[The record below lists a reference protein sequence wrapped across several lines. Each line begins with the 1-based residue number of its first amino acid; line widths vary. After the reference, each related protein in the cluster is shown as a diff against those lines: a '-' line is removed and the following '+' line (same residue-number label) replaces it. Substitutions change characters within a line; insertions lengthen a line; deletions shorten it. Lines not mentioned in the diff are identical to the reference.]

1 MKSIGLALSVLLLC
15 CLLAV
20 VNATP
25 GKVYINGKCIDCN
38 RPDGDDSIVI
48 PEEPRSGATSY
59 ALTSGAILFG
69 ALYHLLS

>member
-1 MKSIGLALSVLLLC
+1 MKSIGLASAVLLLC

-38 RPDGDDSIVI
+38 RPDGDESIVI
-48 PEEPRSGATSY
+48 PVEPRSGAMSY
-59 ALTSGAILFG
+59 ALTSGAMVFG
-69 ALYHLLS
+69 VLYHLCS